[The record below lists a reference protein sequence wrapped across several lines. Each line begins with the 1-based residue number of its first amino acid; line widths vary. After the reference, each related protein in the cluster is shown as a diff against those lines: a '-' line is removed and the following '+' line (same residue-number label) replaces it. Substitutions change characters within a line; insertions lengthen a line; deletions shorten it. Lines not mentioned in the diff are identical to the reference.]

1 MLTERPP
8 SPMVTDGDDGG
19 DAYDIRSI
27 GGDIQRIQDA
37 HQARPEWNT
46 EVVTEIIRSGGCP
59 PLVSVNSVIQRP
71 KYREAECIF
80 RQPSGQ
86 ATKCVYVPMT
96 IMRFAYPREMERFV

>member
-8 SPMVTDGDDGG
+8 SPMVTDEGG
-19 DAYDIRSI
+19 GCDAYDIRSI
-27 GGDIQRIQDA
+27 GGDFRRILDA
-37 HQARPEWNT
+37 HEARAEWNT
-46 EVVTEIIRSGGCP
+46 EVVMEILQSGGHP
-59 PLVSVNSVIQRP
+59 PLVTVNAVIQRP

-86 ATKCVYVPMT
+86 PTKCVYVPMT